1 MARTEMQEARPLS
14 AVTRAGN
21 VMTYPILKTA
31 LTAEEIAENDTQT
44 AVKKQ
49 HTKGVN
55 IL

>member
-1 MARTEMQEARPLS
+1 MVDIRLLS
-14 AVTRAGN
+14 AVKRPGN
-21 VMTYPILKTA
+21 VMTCPLLKTV
-31 LTAEEIAENDTQT
+31 LTAEEIAKNGTQT

>member
-1 MARTEMQEARPLS
+1 MTGIRLLS
-14 AVTRAGN
+14 AIKRLGN
-21 VMTYPILKTA
+21 VMTCPILETA